1 MRLRNLRRAAFRP
14 VLVVVVAGIAFGL
27 TGCGRSRTG
36 TGTNAPAVEVPMT
49 VDSDEQLK
57 QRLQSIVDSGLA
69 GSALGGMP
77 EFIAKHAKQKELMA
91 EYKKL
96 QAATTPDQIK
106 AAAKAM
112 LGKL

>member
-1 MRLRNLRRAAFRP
+1 
-14 VLVVVVAGIAFGL
+14 
-27 TGCGRSRTG
+27 
-36 TGTNAPAVEVPMT
+36 MT